1 MKIVREKE
9 HPNIVG
15 RRSMLP
21 APKTTLSSR
30 TVTHVTPKSR
40 ISAPSSL
47 IRAPRTK
54 ITASVWEI
62 PPVTPKSVTLAQL
75 IPPVTPKVV
84 TSTPKLQSHTTN
96 PPDFNFPMSPLAVST
111 PTATQISSTP
121 ADALVSTLTPPKT
134 PVPPKLIHP
143 SHLHDRVMVIDRKN
157 SLEMKAADSKRAFVK
172 KRSKVTASEV
182 RKHVIS
188 GLLPIHR
195 LQDGENGFDLDIS
208 MMGKVQFT
216 EPVPPID
223 VETLLEQRK
232 TCLLYSISS
241 PKSSKPIFEYVSDDV
256 EVKTIRQDGLS
267 DHNYTTI
274 PNIENHVRDICAFYC
289 DDFSLVNRKHAQL
302 GTEDIKD
309 RWNLE
314 KLTALRSLRPQL
326 FHSGLRI
333 MDREPSTISLDGTSY
348 DTTDLSKCATEQFY
362 VSMLKK
368 SAIDRNTLLYSML
381 SKNRVK
387 HFLNC
392 INSEE
397 REWKWEKRGIPRLP
411 EQEET
416 PKLFVKVEKAIAD
429 PYFEPLFV
437 SMAVYDIRNRQ
448 KVTESV
454 YFNIA
459 DHDKLDMLGK
469 HQPNFLNN
477 NMQSL
482 FNITGVLSDMFL
494 VIKIEKVL
502 QQTDVFDN
510 SEPYTGTKEERNL
523 EKLKATAEDN
533 CQRLGAYRTLLGF
546 QVVDIQ
552 RVFNANVSA
561 TVCGDRK
568 TDPMMAS
575 QCTTNSGVVI
585 TTAGQNQ
592 EDRCS
597 ITSADR
603 TSISSM
609 SSTLRRFGSGT
620 SAATVFSRVR
630 TPLTK
635 RKFAP
640 VSNMTT
646 SRDVPDCL
654 DNMPSCNLKFST
666 FIRQEGDKTSED
678 DIYRLCSEVR
688 KAHGKINK
696 KMFNFEL
703 ELTLAGSNKSKECQ
717 SHGSNLTLSSEN
729 MIHEAMEIPKYKST
743 LNKSYKNVIFV
754 YPKHINLSN
763 RTGNARNIMIK
774 VELMDASEVP
784 QDAVFEKGAN
794 RQSLLKS
801 AKTTVIYHNR
811 TPHFTDE
818 IKLSLPCDLND
829 GHHLLFTVYH
839 ISCKDGDSSS
849 AENPIGYT
857 WLPLYR
863 NGKLRSGD
871 FHLPVCGEKPPSSYG
886 YLDAHNALP
895 NLKWIDNHKPIFFC
909 STKMIS
915 SVHAQDDYLE
925 KFLTGVASLS
935 SNDIKKPPVGESEL
949 IHCIDNLL
957 KAGPDKLVA
966 FIHFILSRLL
976 FLIANP
982 PYTDELSMKCFECI
996 GNLVKLFSRMLD
1008 SDIDAHNRSMLLSS
1022 YIKYR
1027 KLATQESK
1035 PHSNIRP
1042 VELKSSPTDNSMITS
1057 MIEHVERTHSSTNL
1071 GATNVRLHE
1080 SLLEVWLRAR
1090 GTARENSLVNS
1101 WFLLEI
1107 ILKASSEYLT
1117 MTGRMFSSRKIR
1129 FGDQFLKN
1137 VETLIEILAQEVITR
1152 HANDF
1157 EEAKMI
1163 SNSLGYFLRDCFS
1176 IMDRTFV
1183 MKLVHKYLTAFSE
1196 SMKKLAHNNE
1206 LLSIKIE
1213 FIRVVCSYEH
1223 YLIVNV
1229 LSDIDPPESTVT
1241 GAAPP
1246 VSSLTGSKGKRNTL
1260 VSWTMNDSSRSTH
1273 YLSGQVMSDVK
1284 DAIASGNTTLCAKAI
1299 ETVKELLQSH
1309 ELDNRISEGESA
1321 AQVANIYKPLV
1332 GIVLDNID
1340 CLYSGSIRNSTDV
1353 SSTNSFVEQTLRQD
1367 VMAAIAGK
1375 LRNSP
1380 DPSFG
1385 KLQMDLSMTKSIL
1398 CCMFWVLKHI
1408 DREDLQHWIGSLD
1421 HEYMLKLLH
1430 ILYYTMSTFEIK
1442 DDPVTARRSPDK
1454 TSLSKLDEEPEPGEV
1469 KWRTRS
1475 SDTCDSRADRV
1486 STQEAVASDAIV
1498 SCEVFMCVVELIDN
1512 IITVATDV
1520 KNSQFHILPM
1530 VFPIIMHGLSCN
1542 ASDQVLEVIFAA
1554 QQNFFAKFPDM
1565 ILEQKPELCAELS
1578 QQILR
1583 HCSSTKL
1590 ENVRTMAT
1598 VSLYH
1603 FLRENYKLY
1612 KNLTRARTFLSTALS
1627 TLLSGSCGV
1636 DIFVNDEFMTKSL
1649 EIANQL
1655 AAEDDT
1661 FDDSTK
1667 KKLTEQMNELTA
1679 NLQKIMLS
1687 TVRMR
1692 EHVNDYE
1699 MTIDLMYQLVEG
1711 YSNNPDLRI
1720 TWLLNMAE
1728 RHEKQRNLCEAAHS
1742 YLQACALVFEY
1753 IAQRDQ
1759 NLAFESKG
1767 AATFAEITPN
1777 AIKESRTNFN
1787 SVKNADNEN
1796 HIQSYHFT
1804 EAGLVKILEK
1814 SFSLLEKAQLYE
1826 LLFPFSKIILNYC
1839 HATKSYSRVA
1849 HIHKRLSI
1857 AADQIKE
1864 TGDFYENQ
1872 SDPWLSPLPG
1882 IDKRCFGT
1890 FFRLAFYGKLF
1901 GELHNKEFVY
1911 KEPAF
1916 TKLNEISGRLETFY
1930 TNMYGEGNVVV
1941 LKDSR
1946 PVEMDKLKPDKAY
1959 IQITFVDV
1967 FLSDN
1972 ERMERST
1979 YFERRNNVNRF
1990 YFETPYTMEGRAQG
2004 DLSSQYKKRTILTVE
2019 NSFPYIK
2026 TRLRVV
2032 NRSIM
2037 NFSPIE
2043 VAIEDIEKKT
2053 RELAAAAQHK
2063 NAKMLS
2069 MLVQGSIGTT
2079 VNQGPLEIANVFLA
2093 NSMTDERGRPVDRL
2107 QNKLRLSF
2115 RHLQY
2120 RAMEAIELSRQ
2131 LIGED
2136 QKEYQENVEANFR
2149 SFVTH
2154 LKPMLSREK
2163 HEITISEFSKPTV
2176 V

>member
-1 MKIVREKE
+1 MKSIIEKVTSRNSDKNEKIV
-9 HPNIVG
+9 
-15 RRSMLP
+15 
-21 APKTTLSSR
+21 
-30 TVTHVTPKSR
+30 
-40 ISAPSSL
+40 
-47 IRAPRTK
+47 
-54 ITASVWEI
+54 
-62 PPVTPKSVTLAQL
+62 
-75 IPPVTPKVV
+75 
-84 TSTPKLQSHTTN
+84 
-96 PPDFNFPMSPLAVST
+96 PM
-111 PTATQISSTP
+111 PTEL
-121 ADALVSTLTPPKT
+121 LVPT
-134 PVPPKLIHP
+134 KLIHP
-143 SHLHDRVMVIDRKN
+143 SRLRHDRMMVVDRKN
-157 SLEMKAADSKRAFVK
+157 SLDMKPVDSKRAFVK

-195 LQDGENGFDLDIS
+195 LTDGENGFDLDIA
-208 MMGKVQFT
+208 MMGKVQYT

-223 VETLLEQRK
+223 VETLLEQKK

-274 PNIENHVRDICAFYC
+274 PHIENHVRDICAFFC

-314 KLTALRSLRPQL
+314 KLTAHRSLRPQL
-326 FHSGLRI
+326 FHNGLRI
-333 MDREPSTISLDGTSY
+333 MDREPSTISLDGSY
-348 DTTDLSKCATEQFY
+348 DATDLAKCASEQFY

-368 SAIDRNTLLYSML
+368 SAIDKNTLLYSML

-387 HFLNC
+387 HFMNC
-392 INSEE
+392 IQSEDKD
-397 REWKWEKRGIPRLP
+397 WKWEKRGIPRLP

-416 PKLFVKVEKAIAD
+416 PKLFVKVEKANAD
-429 PYFEPLFV
+429 PYFEPLFL
-437 SMAVYDIRNRQ
+437 SMAVYDIRNKQ

-454 YFNIA
+454 YFNVA

-469 HQPNFLNN
+469 NQPNFINAN
-477 NMQSL
+477 IKAL

-523 EKLKATAEDN
+523 EKLKVTAEDN
-533 CQRLGAYRTLLGF
+533 CQRLGAYRTPLGI

-561 TVCGDRK
+561 TACGSDRR
-568 TDPMMAS
+568 TDPMLTS
-575 QCTTNSGVVI
+575 QCTTSSGVII
-585 TTAGQNQ
+585 TTAGQGQ
-592 EDRCS
+592 DDRCS

-603 TSISSM
+603 TSIASVG
-609 SSTLRRFGSGT
+609 STLRRFGSGT

-640 VSNMTT
+640 ISNLSS
-646 SRDVPDCL
+646 SRDIPDCL
-654 DNMPSCNLKFST
+654 DNMPSCNLKFNT
-666 FIRQEGDKTSED
+666 FIRQEADKYSEE
-678 DIYRLCSEVR
+678 DIYRICTEVR

-696 KMFNFEL
+696 KMFSFEL

-729 MIHEAMEIPKYKST
+729 MIHEAIEIPKYKST
-743 LNKSYKNVIFV
+743 LNKSYKNVLFV
-754 YPKHINLSN
+754 YPKHINLTA
-763 RTGNARNIMIK
+763 RAGNARNIMIK
-774 VELMDASEVP
+774 IELMDAKEIP
-784 QDAVFEKGAN
+784 QEAVFEKGAN
-794 RQSLLKS
+794 RLSLLKN

-818 IKLSLPCDLND
+818 IKLLLPCDLND

-849 AENPIGYT
+849 AENAIGYT

-886 YLDAHNALP
+886 YLDAQNALP
-895 NLKWIDNHKPIFFC
+895 NLRWIDNHKAIFFC
-909 STKMIS
+909 STRMIS
-915 SVHAQDDYLE
+915 SVHAQDGYLE
-925 KFLTGVASLS
+925 KFMAGVASLS
-935 SNDIKKPPVGESEL
+935 SNDPKKPPVGETEL
-949 IHCIDNLL
+949 INCLDNLL

-966 FIHFILSRLL
+966 FIHFILSRLF

-982 PYTDELSMKCFECI
+982 PYTDELSTKAFECI

-1008 SDIDAHNRSMLLSS
+1008 SDIDAHNRSMLLASFV
-1022 YIKYR
+1022 KYR
-1027 KLATQESK
+1027 KQAAQESK
-1035 PHSNIRP
+1035 PHSSIRP
-1042 VELKSSPTDNSMITS
+1042 AELKTSPTDNSMLTS
-1057 MIEHVERTHSSTNL
+1057 IIEHQERSHSSTNL
-1071 GATNVRLHE
+1071 VATNVRLHE

-1101 WFLLEI
+1101 WFFLEI
-1107 ILKASSEYLT
+1107 TLKACSEYLT
-1117 MTGRMFSSRKIR
+1117 MTGRIFSSRKIR
-1129 FGDQFLKN
+1129 FGEQFLKN
-1137 VETLIEILAQEVITR
+1137 VETLIDILAQEVITR

-1157 EEAKMI
+1157 EEGRMI

-1176 IMDRTFV
+1176 IMDRTYV

-1196 SMKKLAHNNE
+1196 SMKKLAHGNE
-1206 LLSIKIE
+1206 LLAIKID
-1213 FIRVVCSYEH
+1213 FIRIVCSYEH

-1229 LSDIDPPESTVT
+1229 LSDIELPEATVT

-1246 VSSLTGSKGKRNTL
+1246 VSSLSGSKTKKNSL
-1260 VSWTMNDSSRSTH
+1260 ASWTMTDNSRSTH

-1309 ELDNRISEGESA
+1309 ELDNRIAEGESA
-1321 AQVANIYKPLV
+1321 AKVANIYKPLV

-1340 CLYSGSIRNSTDV
+1340 CLYSGSMRNSTDV

-1380 DPSFG
+1380 DPNFG
-1385 KLQMDLSMTKSIL
+1385 RLQMDLTMTKSIL

-1408 DREDLQHWIGSLD
+1408 DREDLQNWIDSLD

-1430 ILYYTMSTFEIK
+1430 IIYYTMSTFEVK
-1442 DDPVTARRSPDK
+1442 DDSVTARRSPDK
-1454 TSLSKLDEEPEPGEV
+1454 TSLSKLDEEPESGEV

-1475 SDTCDSRADRV
+1475 SDTCDSRADQV
-1486 STQEAVASDAIV
+1486 STLEAISSDAIV
-1498 SCEVFMCVVELIDN
+1498 SCEVFMCVVEVIDN
-1512 IITVATDV
+1512 IICIATDP

-1530 VFPIIMHGLSCN
+1530 VFPILMHGLSCN

-1603 FLRENYKLY
+1603 FLRENFKLY
-1612 KNLTRARTFLSTALS
+1612 RNLTRARTFLSTALS

-1655 AAEDDT
+1655 AAEDDI
-1661 FDDSTK
+1661 FDETTK
-1667 KKLTEQMNELTA
+1667 RKLTEQMNELTT

-1767 AATFAEITPN
+1767 AATLADITPN
-1777 AIKESRTNFN
+1777 AMKESRTNFN
-1787 SVKNADNEN
+1787 AVKNSDNEN
-1796 HIQSYHFT
+1796 QIQSYHFT

-1814 SFSLLEKAQLYE
+1814 AFSLLEKAQLYE
-1826 LLFPFSKIILNYC
+1826 LLFPFSKVILDYC
-1839 HATKSYSRVA
+1839 HETRSYSRVS

-1857 AADQIKE
+1857 AAEQIKE
-1864 TGDFYENQ
+1864 TGEFYENQ

-1890 FFRLAFYGKLF
+1890 FFRVAFYGKLF
-1901 GELHNKEFVY
+1901 GELNEKEFVY
-1911 KEPAF
+1911 KESAF
-1916 TKLNEISGRLETFY
+1916 SKLNEISSRLEIFY
-1930 TNMYGEGNVVV
+1930 TSTYGEDNVIV
-1941 LKDSR
+1941 LKDSK
-1946 PVEMDKLKPDKAY
+1946 PVDVRKLNPEKAY

-1967 FLSDN
+1967 YLADN
-1972 ERMERST
+1972 EKMERLS
-1979 YFERRNNVNRF
+1979 YFERRNNVSMF
-1990 YFETPYTMEGRAQG
+1990 YYETPYTTEGRAQG

-2032 NRSIM
+2032 SRDVL

-2043 VAIEDIEKKT
+2043 VAIEDIDRKS
-2053 RELAAAAQHK
+2053 RELAAALLHK
-2063 NAKMLS
+2063 NPKMLS

-2093 NSMTDERGRPVDRL
+2093 NAMTDERGRPVDRL

-2115 RHLQY
+2115 RHLQF

-2131 LIGED
+2131 LISED
-2136 QKEYQENVEANFR
+2136 QKEYQENMEANFR

-2154 LKPMLSREK
+2154 LKPMLTREK